1 MQEFI
6 PFAILFLGLLL
17 GSVVTVFFM
26 RARFA
31 AMLSAALNESHINDA
46 RLNERL
52 QNVQEENR
60 RLEGV
65 IDENADD
72 FHALRSQLN
81 DSQNERA
88 QLMERVSRIN
98 VLEKEK
104 NQLAIE
110 KEVLSNQSN
119 ELHANIATL
128 TAQLEAQQ
136 VQSIEKMA
144 LLNDAKDQLSNQFK
158 VLANSIFEEK
168 SRQFNEQNQ
177 SSLDNILS
185 PLKIKLH
192 EFQGKVEEVYVQE
205 GKERSALAQQVK
217 QLMELNQQLSS
228 DAHNLTNALK
238 GQAKTQGNWGEF
250 ILERVLENAGLIK
263 GNHYKTQESHTREDG
278 SRAQPDVIIYLPEGK
293 HLVID
298 SKVSIVAYNDYAN
311 SDDEAMKNAALKRH
325 IESIKTHIAQLSSKN
340 YHDLY
345 QLKSLDFVIMFIPI
359 EPAFMLAVTQDSGI
373 WQQAWTKNVLLVSP
387 STLLFVV
394 RTISHLWRQE
404 QQTQNAQDIA
414 KRGGQLYDKLVG
426 FVADLEEVGKRMQQA
441 QKSYDDAFGKFT
453 TGQGNVISQAQKL
466 KSLGIKTN
474 KSLPA
479 SLTQFSLEDE
489 TE

>member
-17 GSVVTVFFM
+17 GSVATVFFM

-31 AMLSAALNESHINDA
+31 ATLSAALNESFINDA

-52 QNVQEENR
+52 QNLQEENR

-88 QLMERVSRIN
+88 QLMERVSRIT
-98 VLEKEK
+98 VLEREK
-104 NQLAIE
+104 NQLATE
-110 KEVLSNQSN
+110 KEALSSQSN

-136 VQSIEKMA
+136 TQSIEKIA

-158 VLANSIFEEK
+158 VLANAIFEEK

-177 SSLDNILS
+177 HSLDNILS
-185 PLKIKLH
+185 PLKTKLH

-263 GNHYKTQESHTREDG
+263 GDHYKTQESHTREDG
-278 SRAQPDVIIYLPEGK
+278 TRAQPDVIVYLPEGK

-311 SDDEAMKNAALKRH
+311 SDDEAIKNLALKRH
-325 IESIKTHIAQLSSKN
+325 IDSIKTHIAQLSSKN

-359 EPAFMLAVTQDSGI
+359 EPAFMLAVTQDNEI

-426 FVADLEEVGKRMQQA
+426 FVADLEEVGKRLQQA

-453 TGQGNVISQAQKL
+453 TGQGNVIAQAQKL

-474 KSLPA
+474 KSLPV
-479 SLTQFSLEDE
+479 SMTQFTLEDE
-489 TE
+489 I

>member
-1 MQEFI
+1 MQALI
-6 PFAILFLGLLL
+6 PFAGLLLGLLL
-17 GSVVTVFFM
+17 GGVATVFFM

-31 AMLSAALNESHINDA
+31 ATLSAALNEGQISEA

-52 QNVQEENR
+52 QHLQEENR
-60 RLEGV
+60 RLGDV
-65 IDENADD
+65 IDENAED

-81 DSQNERA
+81 ASEHERA
-88 QLMERVSRIN
+88 QLAERVSRIS

-104 NQLAIE
+104 AQLATE
-110 KEVLSNQSN
+110 KEALSSQSN

-128 TAQLEAQQ
+128 TAQLDAQQ
-136 VQSIEKMA
+136 VQSIEKVA
-144 LLNDAKDQLSNQFK
+144 LLSDAKDQLSNQFK

-359 EPAFMLAVTQDSGI
+359 EPAFMLAVTQDSEI

-426 FVADLEEVGKRMQQA
+426 FVADLEEVGKR
-441 QKSYDDAFGKFT
+441 
-453 TGQGNVISQAQKL
+453 I
-466 KSLGIKTN
+466 
-474 KSLPA
+474 
-479 SLTQFSLEDE
+479 
-489 TE
+489 

>member
-17 GSVVTVFFM
+17 GSVATVFFM

-31 AMLSAALNESHINDA
+31 ATLSAALNESRINDA

-52 QNVQEENR
+52 QNLQEENR

-72 FHALRSQLN
+72 FHALRAQLN

-88 QLMERVSRIN
+88 QLMERVSRIT
-98 VLEKEK
+98 VLEREK
-104 NQLAIE
+104 NQLATE
-110 KEVLSNQSN
+110 KEALSSQSN

-136 VQSIEKMA
+136 TQSIEKIA

-158 VLANSIFEEK
+158 VLANAIFEEK

-177 SSLDNILS
+177 HSLDSILS
-185 PLKIKLH
+185 PLKTKLH

-263 GNHYKTQESHTREDG
+263 GDHYKTQESHTREDG
-278 SRAQPDVIIYLPEGK
+278 TRAQPDVIVYLPEGK

-311 SDDEAMKNAALKRH
+311 SDDEAIKNLALKRH
-325 IESIKTHIAQLSSKN
+325 IDSIKAHIAQLSSKN

-359 EPAFMLAVTQDSGI
+359 EPAFMLAVTQDNEI

-426 FVADLEEVGKRMQQA
+426 FVADLEEVGKRLQQA

-453 TGQGNVISQAQKL
+453 TGQGNVIAQAQKL

-474 KSLPA
+474 KSLPV
-479 SLTQFSLEDE
+479 SMTQFTLEDE
-489 TE
+489 I

>member
-110 KEVLSNQSN
+110 KEVLSSQSN

-128 TAQLEAQQ
+128 TAQLDAQQ
-136 VQSIEKMA
+136 VQSIEKIA

-359 EPAFMLAVTQDSGI
+359 EPAFMLAVTQDSEI

-426 FVADLEEVGKRMQQA
+426 FVADLEDVGKRMQQA

>member
-1 MQEFI
+1 
-6 PFAILFLGLLL
+6 
-17 GSVVTVFFM
+17 
-26 RARFA
+26 
-31 AMLSAALNESHINDA
+31 
-46 RLNERL
+46 
-52 QNVQEENR
+52 VQEENR